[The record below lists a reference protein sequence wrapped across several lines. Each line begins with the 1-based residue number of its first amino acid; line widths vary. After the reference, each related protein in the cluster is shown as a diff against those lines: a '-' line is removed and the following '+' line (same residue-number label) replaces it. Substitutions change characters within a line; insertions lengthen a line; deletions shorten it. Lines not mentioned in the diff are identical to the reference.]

1 MLQIDYANLE
11 FIHPLVRE
19 IVLAVHEEFPEAD
32 TITSLHRIGD
42 GGVHGTLPLRA
53 TDLRCWDDDLGG
65 RIQSWVNVR
74 WQYDPS
80 RPHMTACMYHKNR
93 GGDGKHLHFQV
104 HPRTVKL

>member
-1 MLQIDYANLE
+1 MIDVLLCVLFFVFFFCFFFFFQAE
-11 FIHPLVRE
+11 DGIRDDLVTG
-19 IVLAVHEEFPEAD
+19 VDVCSSDL
-32 TITSLHRIGD
+32 
-42 GGVHGTLPLRA
+42 GVHGTLPLRA

-65 RIQSWVNVR
+65 RIQSWVNER